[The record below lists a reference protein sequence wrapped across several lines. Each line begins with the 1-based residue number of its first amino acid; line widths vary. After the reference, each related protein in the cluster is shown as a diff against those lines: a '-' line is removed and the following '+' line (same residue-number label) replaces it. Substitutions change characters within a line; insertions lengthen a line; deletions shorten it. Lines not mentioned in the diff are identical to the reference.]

1 VLVALTFAAPDKAFA
16 QNEPPNANLRT
27 VVVTGDALVRRAPD
41 QARVSIAVETRAK
54 ASRDAQRQNAEAT
67 SAVQKQLA
75 AAGFGKE
82 MLRTAAYSLQQE
94 FDYVQG
100 KQVSRGYLAR
110 NMFEVRVD
118 DVSKVGD
125 VLDLA
130 AAAGATTIGGVQ
142 FDLKDRD
149 AVEREALRQAVA
161 DARARA
167 DAAASGAGVS
177 LERIVKI
184 EDHRESRIEPAR
196 SVMFARSEA
205 AAPATPIEPGV
216 IEIRAHVTLTVA
228 IR

>member
-1 VLVALTFAAPDKAFA
+1 MAPDKAFA
-16 QNEPPNANLRT
+16 QNELPNANLRT
-27 VVVTGDALVRRAPD
+27 IVVTGEALVRRAPD

-54 ASRDAQRQNAEAT
+54 ASRDAQQQNAAAT

-82 MLRTAAYSLQQE
+82 TLRTVAYSLQQE

-142 FDLKDRD
+142 FDLRDRD

-184 EDHRESRIEPAR
+184 EDHRDARIEPAR
-196 SVMFARSEA
+196 SVMFARSE